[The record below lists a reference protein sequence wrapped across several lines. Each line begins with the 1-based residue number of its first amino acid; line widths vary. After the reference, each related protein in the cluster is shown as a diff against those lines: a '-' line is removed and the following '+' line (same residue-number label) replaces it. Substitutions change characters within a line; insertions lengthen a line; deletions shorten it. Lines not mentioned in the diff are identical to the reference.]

1 MAGGQIPFEDLDS
14 GNERDAMENMASK
27 LKEIFGGE

>member
-14 GNERDAMENMASK
+14 DNEKDAMDNIASK
-27 LKEIFGGE
+27 LKEIFGG